1 MLGDPL
7 FCIAFVTEEEPLA
20 IYRVMD
26 EMSARG
32 WSLNGLH
39 HPPAVHICTT
49 LRHAAPGVPE
59 RFAADLEA
67 SVRAARRDAAGA
79 GGMAPVYGMAA
90 QLPDRGAVAAMMKA
104 FVDLWY
110 RP

>member
-1 MLGDPL
+1 VLGDPL
-7 FCIAFVTEEEPLA
+7 FCIAFVTEPDALA

-26 EMSARG
+26 AMTARG

-49 LRHAAPGVPE
+49 LRHTGPGVAE
-59 RFAADLEA
+59 RFVSDLRDSLAEA
-67 SVRAARRDAAGA
+67 RSQPPSEH
-79 GGMAPVYGMAA
+79 GMAPIYGMAA
-90 QLPDRGAVAAMMKA
+90 TLPDRRTVETMIRG

>member
-1 MLGDPL
+1 
-7 FCIAFVTEEEPLA
+7 
-20 IYRVMD
+20 MD
-26 EMSARG
+26 AMTARG

-49 LRHAAPGVPE
+49 LRHTGPGVAE
-59 RFAADLEA
+59 RFVSDLRDSLAEA
-67 SVRAARRDAAGA
+67 RSQPPSEH
-79 GGMAPVYGMAA
+79 GMAPIYGMAA
-90 QLPDRGAVAAMMKA
+90 TLPDRRTVETMIRG

>member
-1 MLGDPL
+1 VLDAMG
-7 FCIAFVTEEEPLA
+7 
-20 IYRVMD
+20 
-26 EMSARG
+26 ARG

-49 LRHAAPGVPE
+49 LRHAEPGVAEGFVSDLAASVAEVRGAP
-59 RFAADLEA
+59 AAD
-67 SVRAARRDAAGA
+67 

-90 QLPDRGAVAAMMKA
+90 TLPDRGAVATMLKSFM
-104 FVDLWY
+104 DLWY